1 MSHVTA
7 LLDYSMDRA
16 VRCSLLRL
24 LQALLL
30 PEVGE
35 EDEQAGRAAA
45 ANGRAFVDCGGVQL
59 AVDLV
64 AGTVPA
70 SYNITSCAQLFCDRL
85 SCLYC
90 KQFD

>member
-1 MSHVTA
+1 MDHITA

-30 PEVGE
+30 PEASE
-35 EDEQAGRAAA
+35 EDERVGRVAA
-45 ANGRAFVDCGGVQL
+45 ANGRAFVGCGGVQL

-64 AGTVPA
+64 AGIGMIKHHLCIFQGCEVLP
-70 SYNITSCAQLFCDRL
+70 NIV
-85 SCLYC
+85 
-90 KQFD
+90 